1 MEQSQI
7 QEVVKLT
14 TWDLVKM
21 GIYKLVGTKVKLPAV
36 LDIPK
41 APPPVKINHIAVV
54 LDGRVEEVIHTE
66 NRMAA
71 LLLSEP
77 QFVEFEEDDVV
88 PTIGWLWDGETF
100 TQPESGGHDGHH
112 RHA

>member
-1 MEQSQI
+1 MDQNQI
-7 QEVVKLT
+7 QEVVKLS

-21 GIYKLVGTKVKLPAV
+21 GIHKLVGTKVKLPAV
-36 LDIPK
+36 MDIP
-41 APPPVKINHIAVV
+41 APPPPVRINHIAIV

-77 QFVEFEEDDVV
+77 SFIEFEETGVI
-88 PTIGWLWDGETF
+88 PTIGWTWDGKDF
-100 TQPESGGHDGHH
+100 KAPEHNGHNHG
-112 RHA
+112 A

>member
-7 QEVVKLT
+7 QEAIKLSL
-14 TWDLVKM
+14 WDLIKM

-36 LDIPK
+36 LDIP
-41 APPPVKINHIAVV
+41 APPPPVRINHIAVV

-77 QFVEFEEDDVV
+77 QFIEFEETGVI
-88 PTIGWLWDGETF
+88 PTIGWTWDGEKF
-100 TQPESGGHDGHH
+100 VAPNADEHGQHH

>member
-7 QEVVKLT
+7 QEIVKLS

-21 GIYKLVGTKVKLPAV
+21 GIHKLVGTKVKLPAV
-36 LDIPK
+36 MDLPSP
-41 APPPVKINHIAVV
+41 PPPVKINHIAIV

-77 QFVEFEEDDVV
+77 QFIEFEETAAT
-88 PTIGWLWDGETF
+88 PTIGWTWDGAQF
-100 TQPESGGHDGHH
+100 TAPDNQGHVHG
-112 RHA
+112 A

>member
-7 QEVVKLT
+7 DEVVKLSL
-14 TWDLVKM
+14 WDLIKM
-21 GIYKLVGTKVKLPAV
+21 GIYKLVGTRVKLPAV
-36 LDIPK
+36 LDVP
-41 APPPVKINHIAVV
+41 APPPPVKINHIAIV

-77 QFVEFEEDDVV
+77 QFIEFEEPGPI
-88 PTIGWLWDGETF
+88 PTIGWLWDGNEF
-100 TQPESGGHDGHH
+100 TAPDHGGHN
-112 RHA
+112 HA

>member
-36 LDIPK
+36 LDVPS
-41 APPPVKINHIAVV
+41 PPPAVKINHLAVV

-77 QFVEFEEDDVV
+77 QFIEFEETDVI
-88 PTIGWLWDGETF
+88 PTIGWLWNGEKF
-100 TQPESGGHDGHH
+100 IRPEDDGHT
-112 RHA
+112 HA

>member
-1 MEQSQI
+1 MMEQQQI
-7 QEVVKLT
+7 EEVVKLSL
-14 TWDLVKM
+14 WDLIKM

-36 LDIPK
+36 LDVP
-41 APPPVKINHIAVV
+41 APPPPVKINHIAIV

-77 QFVEFEEDDVV
+77 QFVEFEEPGPI
-88 PTIGWLWDGETF
+88 PTIGWLWDGNEF
-100 TQPESGGHDGHH
+100 IAPEHGGHHH
-112 RHA
+112 A

>member
-1 MEQSQI
+1 MDQSKV
-7 QEVVKLT
+7 QEVIKLS
-14 TWDLVKM
+14 TWDLVKLA
-21 GIYKLVGTKVKLPAV
+21 IHKFVSPKVKLPAV

-41 APPPVKINHIAVV
+41 PPPLVNINHIAIV

-77 QFVEFEEDDVV
+77 QFIEFEEGGVI
-88 PTIGWLWDGETF
+88 PTIGWLWDGTKF
-100 TQPESGGHDGHH
+100 SESDHSGHEGHS
-112 RHA
+112 HA